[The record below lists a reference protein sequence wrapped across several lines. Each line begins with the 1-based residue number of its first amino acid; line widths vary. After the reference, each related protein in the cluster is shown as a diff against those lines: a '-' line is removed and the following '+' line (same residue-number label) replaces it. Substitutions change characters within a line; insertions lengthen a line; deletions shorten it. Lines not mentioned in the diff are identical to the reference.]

1 MAEEA
6 QKRVQTEVNK
16 FLTNLDQTCLRK
28 MQVQMF
34 QCSAKCCENNQAS
47 MEQVASCVEDCSS
60 KFRKAQSYI
69 SNEMSGFLKR
79 LERCALQCQDQIHD
93 QMNAD
98 TTDDQMKRYETQ
110 FESCVIRCADD
121 TIKVM
126 PDLFRKIKGIIDK
139 EAYHKA

>member
-69 SNEMSGFLKR
+69 SNEMSGFLVR
-79 LERCALQCQDQIHD
+79 IFLI
-93 QMNAD
+93 
-98 TTDDQMKRYETQ
+98 
-110 FESCVIRCADD
+110 
-121 TIKVM
+121 
-126 PDLFRKIKGIIDK
+126 LFCKISFNFQKISPKKI
-139 EAYHKA
+139 E

>member
-6 QKRVQTEVNK
+6 QKRVQAEVNK

-34 QCSAKCCENNQAS
+34 QCSAKCCENNNAS

-69 SNEMSGFLKR
+69 SNEMSGFLVSFFLFVCFRRKFF
-79 LERCALQCQDQIHD
+79 L
-93 QMNAD
+93 
-98 TTDDQMKRYETQ
+98 
-110 FESCVIRCADD
+110 
-121 TIKVM
+121 IKI
-126 PDLFRKIKGIIDK
+126 FFSTFT
-139 EAYHKA
+139 